1 MASQILPAIVISTA
15 RGYPSFRA
23 RSGAANVGSKRN
35 KHINPPQNRTSAA
48 PPPPLIFLRGVSVI
62 LRMRKH
68 VSLSFSQVVL
78 TRKTSKQ
85 KVARAANTAET
96 IRTNMVLLLII
107 GDLSV
112 GPVASRTISILPT
125 SCGRK
130 HSIKNI

>member
-48 PPPPLIFLRGVSVI
+48 PLIFLRGVSVI